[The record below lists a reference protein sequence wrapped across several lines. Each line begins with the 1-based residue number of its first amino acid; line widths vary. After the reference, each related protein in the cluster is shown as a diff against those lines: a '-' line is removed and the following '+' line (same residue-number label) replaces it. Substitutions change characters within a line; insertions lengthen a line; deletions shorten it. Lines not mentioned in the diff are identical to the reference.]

1 MGRIH
6 NIEGRKNK
14 QDAARSNVFTKHARA
29 IAVAA
34 REGGGDP
41 EYNASL
47 KAAIVKAKSDNMPND
62 NIDRAIKKGVGG
74 GDGENYESIT
84 YEGYGAGGVAIIVE
98 TLTDNKNR
106 TAGNVRYYFDKNNG
120 NLGTPG
126 CVSFMF
132 DRKGQIF
139 ISNENAEEEQ
149 LMEEALE
156 LGAEDFIPDEDG
168 FDIVRHI
175 SAGLDADDTAALLGH
190 GGMNQLDELLG
201 LACAVVAH
209 NQSNHKRSLLLHIC
223 IPYHN
228 STEMAMGK
236 YTVFYRPSFSRR
248 ALPMSS

>member
-6 NIEGRKNK
+6 NIEARKGK
-14 QDAARSNVFTKHARA
+14 QDAQRANVFTKHARA
-29 IAVAA
+29 ITVAA

-47 KAAIVKAKSDNMPND
+47 KTAIAKAKADNMPND
-62 NIDRAIKKGVGG
+62 NIDRAIKKGIGG

-84 YEGYGAGGVAIIVE
+84 YEGYGPGGVAIIVE

-139 ISNENAEEEQ
+139 ISDENAEEDA
-149 LMEEALE
+149 LMELALE
-156 LGAEDFIPDEDG
+156 LGAEDFVTDEGGFEILTAPEDFNTVRDGLEEKGYEFLQADVKLIPQTTSAVTDEAQ
-168 FDIVRHI
+168 VK
-175 SAGLDADDTAALLGH
+175 SLEKLLDLLEDDDDVQNVH
-190 GGMNQLDELLG
+190 
-201 LACAVVAH
+201 H
-209 NQSNHKRSLLLHIC
+209 NWEIA
-223 IPYHN
+223 
-228 STEMAMGK
+228 E
-236 YTVFYRPSFSRR
+236 
-248 ALPMSS
+248 

>member
-1 MGRIH
+1 MKVRRNFMGRIH

-34 REGGGDP
+34 REGGGDS

-168 FDIVRHI
+168 FEIITSPEDFNAVRD
-175 SAGLDADDTAALLGH
+175 GLEEKGYEFVAADVKLLPQTTSVVDDEGQVKSLEKLLDTLEDDDDVQKVH
-190 GGMNQLDELLG
+190 
-201 LACAVVAH
+201 H
-209 NQSNHKRSLLLHIC
+209 NW
-223 IPYHN
+223 
-228 STEMAMGK
+228 EMPD
-236 YTVFYRPSFSRR
+236 VE
-248 ALPMSS
+248 

>member
-47 KAAIVKAKSDNMPND
+47 KAAIVKAKSDNIPHD

-168 FDIVRHI
+168 FEIITSPEDFNAVRD
-175 SAGLDADDTAALLGH
+175 GLEEKGYEFVAADVKRLPQTTSVVDDEGQVKSLEKLLDTLEDDDDVQKVH
-190 GGMNQLDELLG
+190 
-201 LACAVVAH
+201 H
-209 NQSNHKRSLLLHIC
+209 NW
-223 IPYHN
+223 
-228 STEMAMGK
+228 EMPD
-236 YTVFYRPSFSRR
+236 VE
-248 ALPMSS
+248 

>member
-126 CVSFMF
+126 CVSFIF

-168 FDIVRHI
+168 FEIITSPEDFNAVRDGLEEKGYEFVAADVKLLPQTTSVVDDEGQVKSLEKLLDI
-175 SAGLDADDTAALLGH
+175 LEDDDDVQKVH
-190 GGMNQLDELLG
+190 
-201 LACAVVAH
+201 H
-209 NQSNHKRSLLLHIC
+209 NW
-223 IPYHN
+223 
-228 STEMAMGK
+228 EMPD
-236 YTVFYRPSFSRR
+236 VE
-248 ALPMSS
+248 

>member
-29 IAVAA
+29 ISVAA
-34 REGGGDP
+34 KEGGADP

-47 KAAIVKAKSDNMPND
+47 KAAIAKAKSDNMPND
-62 NIDRAIKKGVGG
+62 NIDRAIKKGAGG
-74 GDGENYESIT
+74 GEGENFEAIT
-84 YEGYGAGGVAIIVE
+84 YEGYGPGGVAIIVE

-139 ISNENAEEEQ
+139 ISSEDGEEEQ
-149 LMEEALE
+149 LMEDSLD
-156 LGAEDFIPDEDG
+156 LGAEDFIAEEEGFEILTAPEDFNTVRDG
-168 FDIVRHI
+168 LEDKGYKFLMADVKLIPQTTSVLDDAGQIKALEKLLDI
-175 SAGLDADDTAALLGH
+175 LEEDDDVQNVH
-190 GGMNQLDELLG
+190 
-201 LACAVVAH
+201 H
-209 NQSNHKRSLLLHIC
+209 NW
-223 IPYHN
+223 
-228 STEMAMGK
+228 EMPEEA
-236 YTVFYRPSFSRR
+236 
-248 ALPMSS
+248 

>member
-74 GDGENYESIT
+74 GEGENYESIT
-84 YEGYGAGGVAIIVE
+84 YEGYGPGGVAIIVE

-139 ISNENAEEEQ
+139 ISAEDAEEDE
-149 LMEEALE
+149 LMEVSLD
-156 LGAEDFIPDEDG
+156 LGAEDFIAEEVGYEILTAPED
-168 FDIVRHI
+168 FNDVRD
-175 SAGLDADDTAALLGH
+175 GLEEKGYKFLAADVKL
-190 GGMNQLDELLG
+190 
-201 LACAVVAH
+201 
-209 NQSNHKRSLLLHIC
+209 
-223 IPYHN
+223 IPQTT
-228 STEMAMGK
+228 SVLED
-236 YTVFYRPSFSRR
+236 
-248 ALPMSS
+248 

>member
-139 ISNENAEEEQ
+139 ISNENAEEEK
-149 LMEEALE
+149 LMEDALE

-168 FDIVRHI
+168 FEIITSPEDFNSVRD
-175 SAGLDADDTAALLGH
+175 GLEEKGY
-190 GGMNQLDELLG
+190 EF
-201 LACAVVAH
+201 VVADVKLLPQTTSVVDDEGQVKALEKLLDTLEEDDDVQKVHH
-209 NQSNHKRSLLLHIC
+209 NW
-223 IPYHN
+223 
-228 STEMAMGK
+228 EMPD
-236 YTVFYRPSFSRR
+236 VE
-248 ALPMSS
+248 

>member
-62 NIDRAIKKGVGG
+62 NIDRAIKKGIGG

-168 FDIVRHI
+168 FEIITSPEDFNAVRD
-175 SAGLDADDTAALLGH
+175 GLEEKGYEFVAADVKLLPQTTSVVDDEGQVKSLEKLLDTLEDDDDVQKVH
-190 GGMNQLDELLG
+190 
-201 LACAVVAH
+201 H
-209 NQSNHKRSLLLHIC
+209 NW
-223 IPYHN
+223 
-228 STEMAMGK
+228 EMPD
-236 YTVFYRPSFSRR
+236 VE
-248 ALPMSS
+248 

>member
-139 ISNENAEEEQ
+139 ISNENAEEEK
-149 LMEEALE
+149 LMEDALE

-168 FDIVRHI
+168 FEIITSPEDFNSVRD
-175 SAGLDADDTAALLGH
+175 GLEEKGY
-190 GGMNQLDELLG
+190 EF
-201 LACAVVAH
+201 VVADVKLLPQTTSVVDDQGQVKALEKLLDTLEDDDDVQKVHH
-209 NQSNHKRSLLLHIC
+209 NW
-223 IPYHN
+223 
-228 STEMAMGK
+228 EMPD
-236 YTVFYRPSFSRR
+236 VE
-248 ALPMSS
+248 

>member
-149 LMEEALE
+149 LMEGALE

-168 FDIVRHI
+168 FEIITSPEDFNAVRDGLEEKGYEFVAADVKLLPQTTSVVDDEGQVKSLEKLLDI
-175 SAGLDADDTAALLGH
+175 LEDDDDVQKVH
-190 GGMNQLDELLG
+190 
-201 LACAVVAH
+201 H
-209 NQSNHKRSLLLHIC
+209 NW
-223 IPYHN
+223 
-228 STEMAMGK
+228 EMPD
-236 YTVFYRPSFSRR
+236 VE
-248 ALPMSS
+248 

>member
-1 MGRIH
+1 MKVRRNFMGRIH

-168 FDIVRHI
+168 FEIITSPEDFNAVRDGLEEKGYEFVATDVKLLPQTTSVVDDEGQVKSLEKLLDI
-175 SAGLDADDTAALLGH
+175 LEDDDDVQKVH
-190 GGMNQLDELLG
+190 
-201 LACAVVAH
+201 H
-209 NQSNHKRSLLLHIC
+209 NW
-223 IPYHN
+223 
-228 STEMAMGK
+228 EMPD
-236 YTVFYRPSFSRR
+236 VE
-248 ALPMSS
+248 

>member
-1 MGRIH
+1 MKVRRNFMGRIH

-62 NIDRAIKKGVGG
+62 NIDRSIKKGVGG

-168 FDIVRHI
+168 FEIITSPEDFNAVRDGLEEKGYEFVAADVKLLPQTTSVVDDEGQVKSLEKLLDI
-175 SAGLDADDTAALLGH
+175 LEDDDDVQKVH
-190 GGMNQLDELLG
+190 
-201 LACAVVAH
+201 H
-209 NQSNHKRSLLLHIC
+209 NW
-223 IPYHN
+223 
-228 STEMAMGK
+228 EMPD
-236 YTVFYRPSFSRR
+236 VE
-248 ALPMSS
+248 

>member
-1 MGRIH
+1 MKVRRNFMGRIH

-168 FDIVRHI
+168 FEIITSPEDFNAVRDGLEEKGYEFVAADVKLLPQTTSVVDDEGQVKSLEKLLDI
-175 SAGLDADDTAALLGH
+175 LEDDDDVQKVH
-190 GGMNQLDELLG
+190 
-201 LACAVVAH
+201 H
-209 NQSNHKRSLLLHIC
+209 NW
-223 IPYHN
+223 
-228 STEMAMGK
+228 EMPD
-236 YTVFYRPSFSRR
+236 VE
-248 ALPMSS
+248 

>member
-74 GDGENYESIT
+74 GEGENYESIT
-84 YEGYGAGGVAIIVE
+84 YEGYGPGGVAIIVE

-120 NLGTPG
+120 ILGTPG

-139 ISNENAEEEQ
+139 IAADEADEDE
-149 LMEEALE
+149 LMELSLD
-156 LGAEDFIPDEDG
+156 LGAEDFIAEEVGYEILTAPED
-168 FDIVRHI
+168 FNEVRD
-175 SAGLDADDTAALLGH
+175 GLEAKGYKFLAADVKLIPQTTSVLEEEGQIKSMEKLLDVLEEDDDVKNVH
-190 GGMNQLDELLG
+190 
-201 LACAVVAH
+201 H
-209 NQSNHKRSLLLHIC
+209 NW
-223 IPYHN
+223 
-228 STEMAMGK
+228 EMPEA
-236 YTVFYRPSFSRR
+236 
-248 ALPMSS
+248 

>member
-1 MGRIH
+1 MKVRRNFMGRIH

-139 ISNENAEEEQ
+139 ILNENAEEEQ

-168 FDIVRHI
+168 FEIITSPEDFNAVRDGLEEKGYEFVAADVKLLPQTTSVVDDEGQVKSLEKLLDI
-175 SAGLDADDTAALLGH
+175 LEDDDDVQKVH
-190 GGMNQLDELLG
+190 
-201 LACAVVAH
+201 H
-209 NQSNHKRSLLLHIC
+209 NW
-223 IPYHN
+223 
-228 STEMAMGK
+228 EMPD
-236 YTVFYRPSFSRR
+236 VE
-248 ALPMSS
+248 